1 MVYYLSKI
9 SVKGSEKSVDTITQ
23 AVKTFFQYEEVRY
36 ALDAIFKMVLAVV
49 FSGFI
54 GYEREHSHRPAGF
67 RTHIL
72 VAVGSALVMM
82 TSGYIFKEFEGLG
95 NFDPTRLGAQVISG
109 IGFLGA
115 GTILREGFSVKGLT
129 TAASLWAVSCIGLAV
144 GGGYYIGAFIA
155 TVFIYLTLNTFKRF
169 VTKGSPAK
177 NIYIEAE
184 NMSKQAA
191 DIGAIVKR
199 YGGNLHTLEVLYADI
214 SADRRSSDAIVMKAV
229 VFPRDEES
237 LNLTISSIRALE
249 GIRDIYID

>member
-1 MVYYLSKI
+1 MKELI
-9 SVKGSEKSVDTITQ
+9 I
-23 AVKTFFQYEEVRY
+23 AFFQSEGVRY
-36 ALDAIFKMVLAVV
+36 AIDAVIKLVLAVV

-82 TSGYIFKEFEGLG
+82 TSAYVFEEYVGIT
-95 NFDPTRLGAQVISG
+95 NVDPTRLGAQVISG

-144 GGGYYIGAFIA
+144 GAGYYTGALVA
-155 TVFIYLTLNTFKRF
+155 TLFIYLTLNTFKRF
-169 VTKGSPAK
+169 IAKSSPSK

-191 DIGAIVKR
+191 EIGAIVKR
-199 YGGNLHTLEVLYADI
+199 YGGNLHTLEVLYAD
-214 SADRRSSDAIVMKAV
+214 SSPTKRKSDSIVMKAV
-229 VFPRDEES
+229 VFPRNEEN
-237 LNLTISSIRALE
+237 LNLTISAIRSLE
-249 GIRDIYID
+249 GIRDLYID